1 MKVLLVDDDV
11 NVSSTL
17 AEALAEYNYVVT
29 TAKDG
34 QIGLEFARDFDFD
47 LILLDIGIPKIDGIS
62 LCRQLREIGTK
73 TPILLLTGKQ
83 SNTDKIIGLDA
94 GADDYMV
101 KPFDLPELLA
111 RVRALVRR
119 GGASSPATL
128 TWGELQFDP
137 STCEVTCD
145 REILHL
151 TPKES
156 SILELLLRNPQRIFS
171 RGLILDRLWSFAES
185 PGEETVTTHIKGLR
199 HKLKSFG
206 MQSDPIE
213 TIYGLGYR
221 LRSVSTLETSS
232 KSHSRSTSLPTS
244 ATNRQNSTQ
253 QFTDTIIDLWQKFQ
267 QNSQSTIALF
277 RDAQKAMATNQLHA
291 PVWLQAKEEAHRLIG
306 SFGVFGITK
315 CSDLARQIEGLL
327 ATETDS
333 LDLPKASKALKAKAQ
348 NLTKLITDLQQEI
361 AHSEP
366 TLPEEPINPSDR
378 QINHTGTHLLIID
391 DNQVLAERIEIEAI
405 AQGFSVQLATDLAI
419 ARRAIATK
427 TPQAILLDLS
437 FPNTLETGLTLL
449 AEIIA
454 QTPQI
459 PVLVF
464 TSSDRL
470 GDRVEAAR
478 LGAKIFLQKPIA
490 TAQVL
495 QAVIQ
500 ALKRTDTCG
509 AKVLAV
515 DDDPYILYA
524 IADLLEPWGLQV
536 TGLEQPQQF
545 LQVLNATIPDL
556 LIIDLEMPDFSGIDL
571 CHVVR
576 NDLYWGNLPILVLT
590 ASKDAETISQ
600 VFAAGADDFVSKPLL
615 GPELVTRTISRIERQ
630 KIFRS
635 S

>member
-11 NVSSTL
+11 NVASTL
-17 AEALAEYNYVVT
+17 AEALSDYNYEVT

-34 QIGLEFARDFDFD
+34 QIGLELAIDFDFD
-47 LILLDIGIPKIDGIS
+47 VILLDIGIPKIDGLS
-62 LCRQLREIGTK
+62 LCRQLRDLGTK
-73 TPILLLTGKQ
+73 TPILLLTAKQ

-119 GGASSPATL
+119 GGASSPAIL

-137 STCEVTCD
+137 STCEITCD

-171 RGLILDRLWSFAES
+171 RGLILDRLWSFADT

-206 MQSDPIE
+206 AESDPIE

-221 LRSVSTLETSS
+221 LRSIPKQETSS
-232 KSHSRSTSLPTS
+232 KSHDKSISSLSEPS
-244 ATNRQNSTQ
+244 GKSSTQ
-253 QFTDTIIDLWQKFQ
+253 QFNDTIIDLWQKFQ
-267 QNSQSTIALF
+267 QNSESTIALF
-277 RDAQKAMATNQLHA
+277 RDAQQALASSQLQDR
-291 PVWLQAKEEAHRLIG
+291 LLIQAKEEAHRLIG
-306 SFGVFGITK
+306 SFGVFGIAK
-315 CSDLARQIEGLL
+315 CSDLARQIEKLL
-327 ATETDS
+327 TA
-333 LDLPKASKALKAKAQ
+333 KADKSVPHKSLKAKAQ
-348 NLTKLITDLQQEI
+348 ELTKLIETLRQEI
-361 AHSEP
+361 DNSKP
-366 TLPEEPINPSDR
+366 VLTEETPNPLDR
-378 QINHTGTHLLIID
+378 QTTDRGMHLLIID

-405 AQGFSVQLATDLAI
+405 ALGFSVKLATDLSS

-437 FPNTLETGLTLL
+437 FPDTAETGLTLL
-449 AEIIA
+449 AEIA
-454 QTPQI
+454 EQKPLI

-478 LGAKIFLQKPIA
+478 LGAKIFLQKPIDP
-490 TAQVL
+490 AQVL
-495 QAVIQ
+495 QAVTQ
-500 ALKRTDTCG
+500 AIARTDTSG
-509 AKVLAV
+509 SRVLVV
-515 DDDPYILYA
+515 DDDPHVLRA
-524 IADLLEPWGLQV
+524 VTDLLEPWGLQV
-536 TGLEQPQQF
+536 TGLDRPERF
-545 LQVLNATIPDL
+545 LQVLNTTMPDL

-571 CHVVR
+571 CQVVR

-590 ASKDAETISQ
+590 ASRDAETISQ
-600 VFAAGADDFVSKPLL
+600 VFAAGADDYASKPIL
-615 GPELVTRTISRIERQ
+615 GPELVTRTIGRIERQ
-630 KIFRS
+630 KFSRS